1 MSYHTTQTSSGGSNV
16 YRNGN
21 GDSTETTAAEGTIL
35 SDSSIQL
42 GNLTYEGIKQSIIN
56 YLQRTDSP
64 LSDLDFTSS
73 ALNVLIDALTYN
85 TMYYGFYSNM
95 IANELYLDTAQR
107 MESLISITK
116 PLGFTVRASVA
127 ARATVDVE
135 NLTARI
141 PQYSKFTGT
150 DADGSNYNFY
160 TLQSYELDTT
170 TNKAENVI
178 LYEAKDL
185 ILRRDITNLVNTTNQ
200 TFTLNDDRIDIDS
213 IEIEVSTDGGSTFS
227 TYSKSEFVNST
238 ISEDSTIYF
247 VERLNK
253 GVKIIFSAR
262 ANGELVD
269 VGNPNLETDNVG
281 RRILPTDKI
290 RISYLIPSGK
300 VANEIRKF
308 TYTDGNG
315 TARLVSE
322 SFAGSDGPDPEL
334 IRFFAPKWF
343 AAQDRAVTR
352 NDYLGLIKDFVPDGS
367 NPEGT
372 VSVFGG
378 EELDPPY
385 YGRVFVSL
393 LTTGPQQAN
402 DLLDLLREKSPLSIM
417 PEYIPP
423 QTFQL
428 NLSYTVFFNSLNTQK
443 NKDQLS
449 FDIRENVEQN
459 YGGSKFNNNFV
470 ASRFNEII
478 TRTEPNAI
486 LPENIITDIT
496 IETDF
501 DVNSAVIDQ
510 ISFRNKIKRGA
521 IGQGLKS
528 SRFYSPRFDRDDVFL
543 VDSGLDPN
551 LYGFS
556 PLYLGRDNGAIIEVV
571 EQGGVGEIN
580 YKTGLIKINPRV
592 TGNEEIKLTVKPEN
606 NSVSAK
612 QQMVLNIVQQN
623 VEVKPL

>member
-1 MSYHTTQTSSGGSNV
+1 MSYHTTQTSSGDSNV
-16 YRNGN
+16 YRNEN

-185 ILRRDITNLVNTTNQ
+185 ILRRDITNLINTTNQ

-227 TYSKSEFVNST
+227 TYSKSEFVNTT
-238 ISEDSTIYF
+238 IPEDSTIYF

-300 VANEIRKF
+300 VAN
-308 TYTDGNG
+308 
-315 TARLVSE
+315 V
-322 SFAGSDGPDPEL
+322 
-334 IRFFAPKWF
+334 
-343 AAQDRAVTR
+343 
-352 NDYLGLIKDFVPDGS
+352 
-367 NPEGT
+367 
-372 VSVFGG
+372 
-378 EELDPPY
+378 
-385 YGRVFVSL
+385 
-393 LTTGPQQAN
+393 
-402 DLLDLLREKSPLSIM
+402 
-417 PEYIPP
+417 
-423 QTFQL
+423 
-428 NLSYTVFFNSLNTQK
+428 
-443 NKDQLS
+443 
-449 FDIRENVEQN
+449 
-459 YGGSKFNNNFV
+459 
-470 ASRFNEII
+470 
-478 TRTEPNAI
+478 
-486 LPENIITDIT
+486 
-496 IETDF
+496 
-501 DVNSAVIDQ
+501 
-510 ISFRNKIKRGA
+510 
-521 IGQGLKS
+521 
-528 SRFYSPRFDRDDVFL
+528 
-543 VDSGLDPN
+543 
-551 LYGFS
+551 
-556 PLYLGRDNGAIIEVV
+556 
-571 EQGGVGEIN
+571 
-580 YKTGLIKINPRV
+580 
-592 TGNEEIKLTVKPEN
+592 
-606 NSVSAK
+606 
-612 QQMVLNIVQQN
+612 
-623 VEVKPL
+623 